1 MRPSLDR
8 PRAAALLNAHAL
20 SQASAQPGFGERATL
35 PTTENDARIDPRPP
49 PVPSLQPSLSS
60 PRPHTHTHVVMASFT
75 ATANFFYAVAFATV
89 LYNVFLMY
97 AGGALLHAAATG
109 GLK

>member
-1 MRPSLDR
+1 
-8 PRAAALLNAHAL
+8 
-20 SQASAQPGFGERATL
+20 
-35 PTTENDARIDPRPP
+35 
-49 PVPSLQPSLSS
+49 
-60 PRPHTHTHVVMASFT
+60 MASFA